1 MSSPHEAM
9 AEAFDRYLLAIIKE
23 GRKTVVDDDGNES
36 TVPLMAA
43 DLNVIRQ
50 RLKDCG
56 ITSSATPASPI
67 ANIVAEM
74 RRRSMSIEDM
84 DGDEPAFRSA

>member
-1 MSSPHEAM
+1 MNGPHEAM
-9 AEAFDRYLLAIIKE
+9 ADAFDRYLLSIIKE

-36 TVPLMAA
+36 TTPLMAA

-56 ITSSATPASPI
+56 ITSTAAPASPI
-67 ANIVAEM
+67 GNIVAEM
-74 RRRSMSIEDM
+74 KKRSIRIEDM